1 MSRSFGH
8 DERYIPQSYIKA
20 ADRWATVSLLWKDM
34 KIQFISEAVSTPPNC
49 ETYLTA
55 YVVE

>member
-1 MSRSFGH
+1 MG
-8 DERYIPQSYIKA
+8 EA
-20 ADRWATVSLLWKDM
+20 ADRWASVSLLWKDM

-55 YVVE
+55 YVVERGASLANYLFSLL